1 MIIFVPKLYIVP
13 GAKFYYTISPW
24 RLGVMGTWI
33 GVGALALVDEAIIT
47 LIATDKIRVAEKTKK
62 ETENTAEEF

>member
-1 MIIFVPKLYIVP
+1 
-13 GAKFYYTISPW
+13 
-24 RLGVMGTWI
+24 MGTWI